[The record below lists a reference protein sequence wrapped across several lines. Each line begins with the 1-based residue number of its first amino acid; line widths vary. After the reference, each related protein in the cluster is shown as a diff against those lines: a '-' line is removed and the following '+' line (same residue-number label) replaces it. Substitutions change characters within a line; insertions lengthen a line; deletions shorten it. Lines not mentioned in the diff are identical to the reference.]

1 VGVRGR
7 TAVAALLVVPLLACS
22 APSQQEYDVA
32 MARFDALSD
41 EAKAYVC
48 ADDWYAVQYG
58 IEGFVLVERCAAGRE
73 QPVTG
78 SQALSRTFEDA
89 DQRYARDYYRRNP
102 PTARQL
108 RDVDPA
114 ALCEQDAAE
123 VRVGIEQWRQSTDF
137 PAWNGVAY
145 VPSLQHEVARLQIW
159 SEAACPLL
167 PG

>member
-1 VGVRGR
+1 
-7 TAVAALLVVPLLACS
+7 VAALAVPVLACS
-22 APSQQEYDVA
+22 APSQQEYDAA

-58 IEGFVLVERCAAGRE
+58 VEGFALIERCAAGRDR
-73 QPVTG
+73 PVTG
-78 SQALSRTFEDA
+78 SQPLSRAFEDA
-89 DQRYARDYYRRNP
+89 DQRYAADYYQQNP

-114 ALCEQDAAE
+114 ALCEQDAGD
-123 VRVGIEQWRQSTDF
+123 VRDEIEQWRETTQF
-137 PAWNGVAY
+137 PAWDGIAY
-145 VPSLQHEVARLQIW
+145 VPSVEHEVARLHIW

-167 PG
+167 QG